1 MVMASLD
8 HIISQEPSSLT
19 TEPQSPV
26 FMESMEPVKDESSSP
41 NKKKPKKTVRTTKFE
56 NPLPVSPNNN
66 GDRSNPTLRR
76 KRTRTR
82 TNSFGVP
89 PKSAAMELAGG
100 MFVYLFCVSL
110 PAMMGVIV
118 RLYQNTFLLDGD
130 NDNSARQRTTTSL
143 PAMNISQNIL
153 KVLQRW
159 TGVYLQTNALS
170 DVQFVA
176 LVSITLAVFRIFLIY
191 VLVPRGLVPKR
202 VEALVRCK
210 STHMLSA
217 AEYRFDNELESTD
230 NGMVSSPRRFS
241 GSSFYALT
249 EGAPAI
255 PSFDDDNNNNP
266 RPKRTRLRRVYSLLS
281 NAFRLSMGIT
291 KASTTPL
298 DAKQTRNLRSAPRY
312 ATAVFRFCCCA
323 LSTIWCILNFHS
335 ANFWPLWVGGIA
347 TAHTKNCWDLSG
359 SVADLKGDE
368 LFDSDFDHQNSRL
381 RYFFLTHAAY
391 QLHSLC
397 FHTISMV
404 LLALYGGKKG
414 ILVSV
419 RSSVKSYFM
428 TIMEHLLGISLITGA
443 SLFSGV
449 RRLGAIAIFALE
461 ASSLVLQLLQICINA
476 PEGSRLR
483 RPQTIRIVHRYMTIP
498 IFVYCRLFV
507 VPFIVLYSSLFE
519 SRDWIRQIER
529 AMAPGCGALLYYFF
543 NGLLIVVVGLNLVF
557 LRRLLF
563 HPHVRQI
570 LSTNNLHIS

>member
-1 MVMASLD
+1 MVFASLNN
-8 HIISQEPSSLT
+8 IISQEPSSL

-26 FMESMEPVKDESSSP
+26 FMESMEPVKDESTP
-41 NKKKPKKTVRTTKFE
+41 HTIKKEKPKKTVSTKFE
-56 NPLPVSPNNN
+56 NSLPIAPVSQN
-66 GDRSNPTLRR
+66 GDISSTMRR
-76 KRTRTR
+76 NRKR

-89 PKSAAMELAGG
+89 PKSAGMELLGG

-110 PAMMGVIV
+110 PTMMGMIV
-118 RLYQNTFLLDGD
+118 RFYQNTFLLDGENGD
-130 NDNSARQRTTTSL
+130 SYHRTTWAAYSL
-143 PAMNISQNIL
+143 PTMSVSKNIL
-153 KVLQRW
+153 DVLQRW

-170 DVQFVA
+170 DVQFVT
-176 LVSITLAVFRIFLIY
+176 LVTITLAAFRIFLIY
-191 VLVPRGLVPKR
+191 ILVPRGLVPKR

-210 STHMLSA
+210 STNILSS
-217 AEYRFDNELESTD
+217 AEYRFDEINVLESTD
-230 NGMVSSPRRFS
+230 NGMISSPRRFS

-249 EGAPAI
+249 EGLPSI
-255 PSFDDDNNNNP
+255 PDLEDDK
-266 RPKRTRLRRVYSLLS
+266 PKRGKLRRVYSLLS

-291 KASTTPL
+291 KAPTTPL
-298 DAKQTRNLRSAPRY
+298 DATQARNLRSAPRF
-312 ATAVFRFCCCA
+312 ATAVFRFCFCA
-323 LSTIWCILNFHS
+323 LSSIWCILNFHS
-335 ANFWPLWVGGIA
+335 ANFWPIWVGGIA

-359 SVADLKGDE
+359 SVATGGE

-381 RYFFLTHAAY
+381 RYFFLTHVAH

-397 FHTISMV
+397 FHAVSMV
-404 LLALYGGKKG
+404 LLALYGGKQG
-414 ILVSV
+414 IFVSI
-419 RSSVKSYFM
+419 RSSVKSYVM

-461 ASSLVLQLLQICINA
+461 ASSLVLQLLQICMNA

-483 RPQTIRIVHRYMTIP
+483 HPQTIRIVHRYMTIP

-507 VPFIVLYSSLFE
+507 VPFIVLYSSVFE

-529 AMAPGCGALLYYFF
+529 LMAPGCGALLYYFF
-543 NGLLIVVVGLNLVF
+543 NGLLVVVFGLNLVF

-570 LSTNNLHIS
+570 LYSKKLHIS